1 MSLFSELRRRNVFR
15 VALLYLVAS
24 WMILQVAD
32 VGVSLLGLPDWTGR
46 FVFLLLVIG
55 FPLVV
60 FFSWAY
66 EITPEGVR
74 REKDV
79 EPDASMTAV
88 TARKL
93 NVAVV
98 VLLLLALGG
107 MVADRLIPKDTVSV
121 TSAAADASDPAFRSE
136 QSIAVL
142 PFVNMSADAENEY
155 FSDGLSEEL
164 LNLLARIPELQVVAR
179 TSAFSFKGSN
189 ASIPEIASKLNVAH
203 VLEGSVRKS
212 GENIR
217 ITAQLIKASNGYHLW
232 SKSWDRKLT
241 DVFAIQ
247 DEIAA
252 AVVAAL
258 KVTLLGE
265 APHARVTD
273 TRAYELYL
281 QSKALANLSTKE
293 SLEAAALLLNDAL
306 AIDPDYAKAWIELGT
321 VQTNQAGQGF
331 VPRKIGFERARI
343 STERALQIEPDN
355 AHALSGLGWI
365 ATVHEWDFSKAAQ
378 LLRKARKLE
387 PGNVSVLNTAAMLAG
402 TFDQNDQ
409 QISLLEAAIELDPFA
424 MNALSNLTIAYLY
437 AERFADAAERL
448 DDMRAIEPNSFWVAN
463 GEGWLT
469 LLDGDSEAALVK
481 FTDFGGSVGNWG
493 RVFALHDLGR
503 DDEID
508 EAIQVFLDA
517 GGRPSQLAAIYA
529 HVGDH
534 DKAFAEF
541 ENAYEMRDD
550 WLMEIRQ
557 WPFVASLYPDPRW
570 EALLQKIGISDADAE
585 RIGNWFA
592 VLQAR

>member
-1 MSLFSELRRRNVFR
+1 MSLFSELRRRNIFR

-32 VGVSLLGLPDWTGR
+32 LGVLLLGLPGWTGR

-60 FFSWAY
+60 VFSCAH
-66 EITPEGVR
+66 EITPEGIR

-79 EPDASMTAV
+79 EHDASMTAD

-93 NVAVV
+93 NIAVV
-98 VLLLLALGG
+98 LLLLLALGG
-107 MVADRLIPKDTVSV
+107 MVVDRLIPEVTVSAS
-121 TSAAADASDPAFRSE
+121 SAAAEAPDPAFRSE

-142 PFVNMSADAENEY
+142 PFVNMSADEENEY

-164 LNLLARIPELQVVAR
+164 LNLLARIPELQVAAR

-189 ASIPEIASKLNVAH
+189 ASIPEIASKLQVAY

-217 ITAQLIKASNGYHLW
+217 ITAQLIKASNGYQLW

-252 AVVAAL
+252 AVVSAL

-273 TRAYELYL
+273 VRAYELYL
-281 QSKALANLSTKE
+281 RSKAIANLSTKE
-293 SLEAAALLLNDAL
+293 SLEEAALLLNDAL
-306 AIDPDYAKAWIELGT
+306 AIDPDYAKAWTELGT
-321 VQTNQAGQGF
+321 IQINQAGHGY
-331 VPRKIGFERARI
+331 VPRKIGFERGRI
-343 STERALQIEPDN
+343 SNERALQVEPN
-355 AHALSGLGWI
+355 HARALSGLGWI
-365 ATVHEWDFSKAAQ
+365 TMYREWDFSKAAQ
-378 LLRKARKLE
+378 LLRKARELE

-402 TFDQNDQ
+402 TFGQHDQ
-409 QISLLEAAIELDPFA
+409 QISLLEAAIEFDPFA
-424 MNALSNLTIAYLY
+424 MSALSNLSIAYLNTGRFSD
-437 AERFADAAERL
+437 ATERI

-463 GEGWLT
+463 SEAWLT
-469 LLDGDSEAALVK
+469 WFNGDSEAALEK

-508 EAIQVFLDA
+508 EAIQVLLDT

-529 HVGDH
+529 YVGDH

-541 ENAYEMRDD
+541 ENGYEMRDD
-550 WLMEIRQ
+550 WLIEIRQ
-557 WPFVASLYPDPRW
+557 WGFLESLYPDPRW

-585 RIGNWFA
+585 RIGN
-592 VLQAR
+592 

>member
-1 MSLFSELRRRNVFR
+1 MSFFEELKRRNVFR
-15 VALLYLVAS
+15 VGIAYLIVA
-24 WMILQVAD
+24 WLTLQVTD
-32 VGVSLLGLPDWTGR
+32 IVVPILELPD
-46 FVFLLLVIG
+46 VFDRG
-55 FPLVV
+55 
-60 FFSWAY
+60 
-66 EITPEGVR
+66 
-74 REKDV
+74 
-79 EPDASMTAV
+79 
-88 TARKL
+88 
-93 NVAVV
+93 
-98 VLLLLALGG
+98 VLLLLAIGFPFALIFAWAFEMTPEGVKKEKDVDRAVSITQHTG
-107 MVADRLIPKDTVSV
+107 RKLDFIIIGVLTVAVAIFALDKFVWTESVAPKT
-121 TSAAADASDPAFRSE
+121 
-136 QSIAVL
+136 IAVL
-142 PFVNMSADAENEY
+142 PFVNMSADEENEY

-164 LNLLARIPELQVVAR
+164 LNLLARIPELQVAAR
-179 TSAFSFKGSN
+179 TSTFSFKGSN
-189 ASIPEIASKLNVAH
+189 ASIPEIASKLRVAH

-273 TRAYELYL
+273 VHAYELYL

-293 SLEAAALLLNDAL
+293 SLEEAALLLNDAL
-306 AIDPDYAKAWIELGT
+306 AIDPDYAKAWNQLGT
-321 VQTNQAGQGF
+321 IQINQAGHGY

-343 STERALQIEPDN
+343 SKKRALQVEPNN
-355 AHALSGLGWI
+355 ARALSGLGWI
-365 ATVHEWDFSKAAQ
+365 AMVHEWAFSKAAQ
-378 LLRKARKLE
+378 LLREARELE
-387 PGNVSVLNTAAMLAG
+387 PGNVGFLNAAAVLSG
-402 TFDQNDQ
+402 IFGQHDQ

-424 MNALSNLTIAYLY
+424 MSALSNLTIAYVETGRLV
-437 AERFADAAERL
+437 DAAERI

-463 GEGWLT
+463 GEAWLT
-469 LLDGDSEAALVK
+469 WISGDSEAALER

-517 GGRPSQLAAIYA
+517 GWRPSQLAAIYA
-529 HVGDH
+529 YVGDH
-534 DKAFAEF
+534 DRAFAEF

-550 WLMEIRQ
+550 WLTEIRH
-557 WPFVASLYPDPRW
+557 WPFLKSLYPDPRW

-585 RIGNWFA
+585 QIGI
-592 VLQAR
+592 

>member
-1 MSLFSELRRRNVFR
+1 MSLFSELKRRNIFR

-24 WMILQVAD
+24 WMILQVAE
-32 VGVSLLGLPDWTGR
+32 VGVSLLGLPGWTGR
-46 FVFLLLVIG
+46 FVFLLLAIG
-55 FPLVV
+55 FPLVMV
-60 FFSWAY
+60 FSWAY
-66 EITPEGVR
+66 EITPEGIR

-79 EPDASMTAV
+79 AHDASTTAA

-107 MVADRLIPKDTVSV
+107 MVADRLIPQDTVSAS
-121 TSAAADASDPAFRSE
+121 SAAAEAPDPAGPSE

-142 PFVNMSADAENEY
+142 PFVNMSSDEENEY

-164 LNLLARIPELQVVAR
+164 LNLLARIPELQVAAR

-189 ASIPEIASKLNVAH
+189 ASIPEIASKLKVAY

-217 ITAQLIKASNGYHLW
+217 ITAQLIKASDGYHLW
-232 SKSWDRKLT
+232 SKSWDRKLM

-273 TRAYELYL
+273 ARAYELYL
-281 QSKALANLSTKE
+281 RSKAIANLATRE
-293 SLEAAALLLNDAL
+293 SLEEAALLLNDAL
-306 AIDPDYAKAWIELGT
+306 AIDPDFAQAWTELGT
-321 VQTNQAGQGF
+321 IQANQAGRGY
-331 VPRKIGFERARI
+331 VPRKIGFERSRI
-343 STERALQIEPDN
+343 STERALQVEPNN
-355 AHALSGLGWI
+355 ARALSGLGWI
-365 ATVHEWDFSKAAQ
+365 AIYHEWDFSKAAQ
-378 LLRKARKLE
+378 LLHKARELE
-387 PGNVSVLNTAAMLAG
+387 PGNVSVMNTAAALAG
-402 TFDQNDQ
+402 AFGQHDQR
-409 QISLLEAAIELDPFA
+409 ISLLEAAIELDPLS
-424 MNALSNLTIAYLY
+424 MIILSNLTIAYLDSG
-437 AERFADAAERL
+437 RLGHAAERI
-448 DDMRAIEPNSFWVAN
+448 DDMRTVEPNSFHVTNA
-463 GEGWLT
+463 EAWLT
-469 LLDGDSEAALVK
+469 WFRGDSEAALDR
-481 FTDFGGSVGNWG
+481 FTDFGGSSGNWG

-508 EAIQVFLDA
+508 EAIQVLLDT

-529 HVGDH
+529 YVGDH

-541 ENAYEMRDD
+541 ENAYQMRDD
-550 WLMEIRQ
+550 WLIEIRGFKFLE
-557 WPFVASLYPDPRW
+557 PLYPDPRW
-570 EALLQKIGISDADAE
+570 EPLLQKIGISDADAE
-585 RIGNWFA
+585 RIGN
-592 VLQAR
+592 

>member
-1 MSLFSELRRRNVFR
+1 MSLFSELKRRNIFR

-55 FPLVV
+55 FPLVMV
-60 FFSWAY
+60 FSWAY
-66 EITPEGVR
+66 EITPEGIR

-79 EPDASMTAV
+79 AHDASTTAA

-107 MVADRLIPKDTVSV
+107 MVADRLIPQDTVSAS
-121 TSAAADASDPAFRSE
+121 SAAAEAPDPAGPSE

-142 PFVNMSADAENEY
+142 PFVNMSADEENEY

-164 LNLLARIPELQVVAR
+164 LNLLARIPELQVAAR
-179 TSAFSFKGSN
+179 TSTFSFKGSN
-189 ASIPEIASKLNVAH
+189 ASIPEIASKLRVAH

-265 APHARVTD
+265 VPHARVTD
-273 TRAYELYL
+273 ARAYELYL
-281 QSKALANLSTKE
+281 RSKALANLSTKE
-293 SLEAAALLLNDAL
+293 SLAEAALLLNDAL
-306 AIDPDYAKAWIELGT
+306 AIDPDYAKAWTELGA
-321 VQTNQAGQGF
+321 VQINQAGLGY
-331 VPRKIGFERARI
+331 VPGKIGFERARI
-343 STERALQIEPDN
+343 SFKRVLQIEPDD
-355 AHALSGLGWI
+355 ARTLSGLGWI
-365 ATVHEWDFSKAAQ
+365 AIFHDWDFSKAAQ
-378 LLRKARKLE
+378 LLRNARELE
-387 PGNVSVLNTAAMLAG
+387 PDNVSVLNAAAILAG
-402 TFDQNDQ
+402 IFGQQDQ
-409 QISLLEAAIELDPFA
+409 QISLLKAAIELDPLS
-424 MNALSNLTIAYLY
+424 MIILSNLTIAYLDSG
-437 AERFADAAERL
+437 RLGDAAERI
-448 DDMRAIEPNSFWVAN
+448 DDMRAIEPNSFWIAN
-463 GEGWLT
+463 SEAWLT
-469 LLDGDSEAALVK
+469 LFNGNSAAALEK
-481 FTDFGGSVGNWG
+481 FTDIGGSVGNWG
-493 RVFALHDLGR
+493 SVLALHDLGR

-508 EAIQVFLDA
+508 AAIQVFLDA
-517 GGRPSQLAAIYA
+517 GGKTSKLASIYA
-529 HVGDH
+529 YVGDH
-534 DKAFAEF
+534 DRAFAEF
-541 ENAYEMRDD
+541 ENAYEMRDH
-550 WLMEIRQ
+550 WLIEIRL
-557 WPFVASLYPDPRW
+557 WIFLEALYPDPRW

-585 RIGNWFA
+585 RIGN
-592 VLQAR
+592 